1 MDVMERRC
9 YNSYLE
15 INLDKIKRNV
25 EKIRAYTGNE
35 VLPVIKSNA
44 YGLGTAAIADFLV
57 RHCGIRFIGV
67 ARVFEACQ
75 ILNAGC
81 RPDDILVIGP
91 VPSFTIPVAV
101 EKGLQ
106 IPLFRKEDV
115 LRFSEEAERQGKGT
129 VKAHIKIETGMNRI
143 GVRPGEELEEL
154 IAYIRERGNII
165 IDGVFT
171 HFATADRANAGKGN
185 DYTRLQFERFKEAL
199 EQIRAAGVT
208 PRFIHCCNTGG
219 ATWLKEAREVST
231 HVRVGSLY
239 LGYSSVQD
247 DWNPIGVEESASWR
261 TYIVNKRHLEPGESC
276 GYGRAFMPDRPA
288 DVAVIGIGYGD
299 GYLRHFAVQ
308 GAPVIIGGKR
318 CPFVSIAMD
327 MAFVDVTGVDC
338 EVGDEVT
345 LFGTDGKGNRLGG
358 LELGHML
365 GETRLA
371 MFTHISERVARV
383 YLTNEKEDKT

>member
-1 MDVMERRC
+1 MDIMASNC

-15 INLDKIKRNV
+15 IDLDTIRDNIN
-25 EKIRAYTGNE
+25 KIRAYTGGPE
-35 VLPVIKSNA
+35 VLPVVKSNA
-44 YGLGTAAIADFLV
+44 YGLGTVAVANWLV
-57 RHCGIRFIGV
+57 GHCGIRFIGV

-75 ILNAGC
+75 ILNSGC
-81 RPDDILVIGP
+81 RPEDILVIGP
-91 VPSFTIPVAV
+91 VPAFSIPVAV

-115 LRFSEEAERQGKGT
+115 KRFSEEAERQHKGK

-143 GVRPGEELEEL
+143 GVHPGEELDEL
-154 IAYIRERGNII
+154 LEFIQSRGNITV
-165 IDGVFT
+165 DGVFT
-171 HFATADRANAGKGN
+171 HFATADRANAGAGN

-199 EQIRAAGVT
+199 AQVRSAGIS

-219 ATWLKEAREVST
+219 TTWLKEAYEIST

-247 DWNPIGVEESASWR
+247 DWNPVGVRESASWR

-276 GYGRAFMPDRPA
+276 GYGRAFMPDHPA

-308 GAPVIIGGKR
+308 GAPVIISGKR
-318 CPFVSIAMD
+318 CPLVSIAMD
-327 MAFVDVTGVDC
+327 MAFADVTGVDC

-345 LFGTDGKGNRLGG
+345 LFGEDGHGNRLSG
-358 LELGHML
+358 LEVGHLL

-371 MFTHISERVARV
+371 MFTHITERVERR
-383 YLTNEKEDKT
+383 YLTKDKERA